1 MVELKKATKNFGKE
15 RVIGDSYG
23 EVVRGYINPKTL
35 SPAKEG
41 VGMAVAVKRFYLKY
55 EEALQKC
62 LVDLEILRHNSH
74 PSLVKLIGYESRP
87 KSLPWETR
95 LKISIEGARCLAFL
109 HSRKKDGLYRTC
121 LTACNILLDSVW
133 IRLPFF

>member
-1 MVELKKATKNFGKE
+1 MKVFTMVELKKATKNFGKE

-62 LVDLEILRHNSH
+62 LVSSYHLRETVSH
-74 PSLVKLIGYESRP
+74 MYRY
-87 KSLPWETR
+87 
-95 LKISIEGARCLAFL
+95 RCVLNI
-109 HSRKKDGLYRTC
+109 
-121 LTACNILLDSVW
+121 TAEVL
-133 IRLPFF
+133 